1 MIRKRIDDIIA
12 LRTERQFVPGLLL
25 GMYAMIMLSLIMA
38 NMTVAIFDDWNLDPY
53 KGLITI
59 YWFIVGTLTFG
70 KLVII
75 CHIQMFNLL
84 SKITQGIINKSTMRY
99 YKKHKKDPPTLDKFS
114 KYQYKIFGW
123 WWRFNPELRKK
134 MLICIVLCWFCY
146 AIFARTELA
155 EWFADIII
163 VMSQVIIWDT
173 LNTNRT

>member
-38 NMTVAIFDDWNLDPY
+38 NMTIAIFDDWDLDPY

-84 SKITQGIINKSTMRY
+84 SKVTQGLINKSTMRY

-123 WWRFNPELRKK
+123 WWR
-134 MLICIVLCWFCY
+134 CGVLCWFCY

-155 EWFADIII
+155 QWFADIII
-163 VMSQVIIWDT
+163 SMSEVGLWDT
-173 LNTNRT
+173 LNTNNT

>member
-84 SKITQGIINKSTMRY
+84 
-99 YKKHKKDPPTLDKFS
+99 
-114 KYQYKIFGW
+114 
-123 WWRFNPELRKK
+123 
-134 MLICIVLCWFCY
+134 
-146 AIFARTELA
+146 
-155 EWFADIII
+155 
-163 VMSQVIIWDT
+163 
-173 LNTNRT
+173 